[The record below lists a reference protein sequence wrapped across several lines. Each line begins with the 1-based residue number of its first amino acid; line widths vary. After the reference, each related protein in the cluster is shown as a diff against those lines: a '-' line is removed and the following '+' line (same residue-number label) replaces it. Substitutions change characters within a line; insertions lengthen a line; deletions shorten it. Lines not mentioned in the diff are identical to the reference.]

1 VKEISEEL
9 QAVVNHVEK
18 CATCTK
24 ANKRVNDFCL
34 EGRALFAEYAEK
46 NPPSRVEYATCTD
59 EQYGRLVAENKRA
72 ARSGEN
78 NYFEMKIDL
87 SRIVL
92 KVCIPGEPQAW
103 ERAGRNG
110 SRSFDTPANKA
121 AKLTIR
127 QYIMLANPRLKPDCQ
142 NRFGKIFLFATHKWN
157 TDEDNYAKL
166 VNDAVKGLVWKDD
179 RQADESYVRVARGPN
194 VIPQTQL
201 IFYTLPLDLG
211 GI

>member
-1 VKEISEEL
+1 MNNTAGLSLKISEPPEV
-9 QAVVNHVEK
+9 ARTIRAMITEPIGIF
-18 CATCTK
+18 K
-24 ANKRVNDFCL
+24 A
-34 EGRALFAEYAEK
+34 
-46 NPPSRVEYATCTD
+46 PTH
-59 EQYGRLVAENKRA
+59 
-72 ARSGEN
+72 
-78 NYFEMKIDL
+78 FEMKIDL

-127 QYIMLANPRLKPDCQ
+127 QYVMLANPRLKPDCQ

-211 GI
+211 GL